1 MFTSTLPYLKT
12 DRNIINNK
20 VIITEVHHELVLEET
35 FITANTVVYLLSDLY
50 DVNYRSLSSSAYLFH
65 LYTTS
70 GIHTFQTNHHPEAFK
85 QAILLNKQN
94 LDTC

>member
-12 DRNIINNK
+12 DRNIVDNK

-35 FITANTVVYLLSDLY
+35 LIKANTTIYHLSDLY
-50 DVNYRSLSSSAYLFH
+50 DVNYRSLSPSAYLFH

-70 GIHTFQTNHHPEAFK
+70 GIHTFQTKHHPEAFK
-85 QAILLNKQN
+85 KAILFNKQN
-94 LDTC
+94 LNTR